1 MRVGRSLAAV
11 AAVVALGVTSACTV
25 SSTDG
30 SSSSTTGAG
39 GDGSTPSGTAT
50 GGTSAGVAKAQS
62 LPTQGVTADSVVLGV
77 AGVDADKLASL
88 GVETDGVTSESLFTA
103 WVQAQNDRGGVGGR
117 QIELFF
123 RPFLP
128 TGEAEAEAACVEL
141 TEDQQVF
148 LAIGILTDDTPL
160 CFTEDHGT
168 PYLGLWGQS
177 AERDERSVAPFVAVE
192 MADDRQRAAAISAL
206 LDEGAMDG
214 KKVALYWGAADTP
227 VVDDVVRPM
236 LADAGVDI
244 VSEATLDD
252 FGGDQAATD
261 QALDVIVERFRS
273 SGAEVVLNVSD
284 FGNLMV
290 AFQRAG
296 WAPERVL
303 STSAQALSAGVV
315 AGLGI
320 EEATLDRLL
329 VAAPYG
335 PTVEELRDDPGV
347 QQCAQEYNDSD
358 PAVPLDLATATK
370 ETLNGVATQCAAFRV
385 FVLAT
390 EAAGEDL
397 TPATWLAGAESLG
410 DLDLPGYPFASLGA
424 TKHSAGDAIGVYTWD
439 AAAGEMVPKGAAIEV
454 RD

>member
-1 MRVGRSLAAV
+1 MKVRRSVAAV
-11 AAVVALGVTSACTV
+11 AAGLLVLAASACTV
-25 SSTDG
+25 SSTDSSG
-30 SSSSTTGAG
+30 SATPDTSASGGSAGTAAGPGAG
-39 GDGSTPSGTAT
+39 AGSGK
-50 GGTSAGVAKAQS
+50 GAG
-62 LPTQGVTADSVVLGV
+62 LPTQGVTPDSVKLGV
-77 AGVDADKLASL
+77 AGVDDAKLQSL
-88 GVETDGVTSESLFTA
+88 GIETDGITSEALFTS
-103 WVQAQNDRGGVGGR
+103 WVDAQNDRGGVAGR
-117 QIELFF
+117 QIDLFF

-160 CFTEDHGT
+160 CFTEAHGV

-177 AERDERSVAPFVAVE
+177 AERDARSEAPFIAVE
-192 MADDRQRAAAISAL
+192 MGDDRQRAAAVQAL
-206 LDEGAMDG
+206 LDEGAMED
-214 KKVALYWGAADTP
+214 KEVALYWGAADTP
-227 VVDDVVRPM
+227 VVNEVVKPM
-236 LADAGVDI
+236 LEDAGVD
-244 VSEATLDD
+244 VVTEATLDD

-296 WAPERVL
+296 WAPERIL

-315 AGLGI
+315 EALGI
-320 EEATLDRLL
+320 DASTLDRVL

-335 PTVEELRDDPGV
+335 PTVEELREDPGV
-347 QQCAQEYNDSD
+347 IECAEEHNASG
-358 PAVPLDLATATK
+358 PAVKLDLATATK

-385 FVLAT
+385 FVLAA
-390 EAAGEDL
+390 EGAGEDL
-397 TPATWLAGAESLG
+397 TPESWNAAAEGLG
-410 DLDLPGYPFASLGA
+410 ELDLPGMPFASLSP

-439 AAAGEMVPKGAAIEV
+439 AAAGEMVPSGPAIEV
-454 RD
+454 RT